1 MSAYG
6 IIDADFRNDEQKKS
20 LIKDGIF
27 PMEVSELENLFLC
40 EDFIRGLAMRI
51 DSDSNCFEELENGV
65 KKKFNSDMDMQ
76 VANYVSAK
84 IDFVFKEE
92 NFPRGKDEMTISSH
106 FADFCSKIEISKWSS
121 ERKSFL
127 QSIKDNYL
135 EIIKVYNN
143 KGLKQEANKA
153 LKISDFSE
161 RAYRYLREDTDA
173 KTYIK
178 KLLPTQL
185 SLIK

>member
-1 MSAYG
+1 MKIMYDKAKEYALCGNNLLDLYCGTGTIG
-6 IIDADFRNDEQKKS
+6 IY
-20 LIKDGIF
+20 L
-27 PMEVSELENLFLC
+27 
-40 EDFIRGLAMRI
+40 
-51 DSDSNCFEELENGV
+51 
-65 KKKFNSDMDMQ
+65 
-76 VANYVSAK
+76 
-84 IDFVFKEE
+84 
-92 NFPRGKDEMTISSH
+92 
-106 FADFCSKIEISKWSS
+106 
-121 ERKSFL
+121 
-127 QSIKDNYL
+127 KDNYL

-185 SLIK
+185 SLMK

>member
-1 MSAYG
+1 M
-6 IIDADFRNDEQKKS
+6 DFFDEIYKQKK
-20 LIKDGIF
+20 
-27 PMEVSELENLFLC
+27 
-40 EDFIRGLAMRI
+40 
-51 DSDSNCFEELENGV
+51 
-65 KKKFNSDMDMQ
+65 
-76 VANYVSAK
+76 
-84 IDFVFKEE
+84 
-92 NFPRGKDEMTISSH
+92 
-106 FADFCSKIEISKWSS
+106 DFCSKIEISKWSS

-178 KLLPTQL
+178 KLLPSQL
-185 SLIK
+185 SSMK